1 MEWSDAAV
9 QMLLDLLLEF
19 RDWFT
24 DRETDRDDNTIW
36 EVRRMNTGHILTL
49 VYDLM
54 MLFSVDI

>member
-36 EVRRMNTGHILTL
+36 EVRRMVWFTFTL
-49 VYDLM
+49 FGVWFGGDV
-54 MLFSVDI
+54 FCR